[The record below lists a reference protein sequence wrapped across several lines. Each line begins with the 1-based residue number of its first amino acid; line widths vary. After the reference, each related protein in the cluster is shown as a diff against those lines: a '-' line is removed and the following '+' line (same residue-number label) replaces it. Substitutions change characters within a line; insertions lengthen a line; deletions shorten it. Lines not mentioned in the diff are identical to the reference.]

1 MSLLSD
7 LPSVEELELENKRVF
22 FRLDLDLAVDAQG
35 VVHSDV
41 SRLEGA
47 LPSLK
52 HAAQAGARII
62 IGSHRGQPKG
72 RQQPDLSLEPI
83 GAKLAELTGWD
94 IILPDECVGE
104 AARKAISDAR
114 PGQAVLLE
122 NLRFHAGEEAN
133 DEGFARELASM
144 TDVYVN
150 DALAAS
156 NREHASLNALP
167 RLIRQAG
174 IGLSMRAELAALSKV
189 LEPELPMVAVLGGT
203 RLNERFDLILSLLKP
218 QRTICLGGALA
229 SIFLSAKGL
238 SVGTLKVE
246 AQDQARARTLFEQAE
261 QRGAQ
266 ILLPEDVVVATRT
279 DPATMRVT
287 EVASIGSEEDVVDI
301 GPESLRRIQS
311 ALGSAQ
317 SALWVGAMGL
327 AGHPVFSA
335 GTITVAKALADATAF
350 RVVIGA
356 ATIAALR
363 QAGEDVS
370 PRIDCVCTGGGAA
383 LEALEGR
390 RLPGLEVL
398 RRARA

>member
-7 LPSVEELELENKRVF
+7 LHSVEELELENKRVF
-22 FRLDLDLAVDAQG
+22 FRLDLDVAVDSQG
-35 VVHSDV
+35 VVVSDV
-41 SRLEGA
+41 SRLQAA

-72 RQQPDLSLEPI
+72 RVQADLSLEPV
-83 GAKLAELTGWD
+83 GAKLAELTDWD

-104 AARKAISDAR
+104 AARKAITDVR

-122 NLRFHAGEEAN
+122 NLRFNPGEEAN
-133 DEGFARELASM
+133 DDAFARELASM
-144 TDVYVN
+144 ADVYVN

-167 RLIRQAG
+167 RLLRKSG
-174 IGLSMRAELAALSKV
+174 VGLSLRTEVAALSKV
-189 LEPELPMVAVLGGT
+189 LEPGLPLVAVLGGT
-203 RLNERFDLILSLLKP
+203 RLNERFELILSLLKP

-229 SIFLSAKGL
+229 SIFLSAKGI

-246 AQDQARARTLFEQAE
+246 SHDQARARTLLEHAAQK
-261 QRGAQ
+261 GAN
-266 ILLPEDVVVATRT
+266 ILLPEDVTVATRG
-279 DPATMRVT
+279 DPASARVT
-287 EVASIGSEEDVVDI
+287 DVGAIGADEDVVDI
-301 GPESLRRIQS
+301 GPKTLERLKS
-311 ALGSAQ
+311 ALSPAQ
-317 SALWVGAMGL
+317 TALWVGAMGL

-335 GTITVAKALADATAF
+335 GTVAVAKLMAQARAF

-363 QAGEDVS
+363 QAGDDVM
-370 PRIDCVCTGGGAA
+370 RDIDCVCTGGGAA

-390 RLPGLEVL
+390 KLPGLEVL
-398 RRARA
+398 RRPLA